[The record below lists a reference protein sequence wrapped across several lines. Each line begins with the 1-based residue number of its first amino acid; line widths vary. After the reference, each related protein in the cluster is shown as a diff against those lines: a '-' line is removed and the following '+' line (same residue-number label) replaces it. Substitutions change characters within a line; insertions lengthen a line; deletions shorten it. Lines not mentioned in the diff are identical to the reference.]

1 MKQYPLQ
8 FAKALE
14 KNRLR
19 PVQVRTEAELV
30 HALLKYVNA
39 MDPDLVV
46 GHNITGDALFMLQ
59 SSFLRHKLA
68 WWEMGRLRYKQ
79 PPRQFAPSEVAAK
92 LVSGRL
98 VVDTYTSAKEL
109 IHEDDYSLPALA
121 AKYTSIRLR
130 ELNNFSG
137 DVLFSNATRLCTAIQ
152 SNLIAANAAAQL
164 MFSLLIVPLTHQ
176 ISCIS
181 GLPWG
186 RCLRSNR
193 SERVEYYLLHGFR
206 QKNFIT
212 PDKQR
217 KVKQQKRKSKYEGG
231 LVLEPKADLYE
242 DFVLVLDF
250 NSLYPSIIQEYNL
263 CYTTVK
269 REKKSEEEA
278 DEEISQDKAK
288 RAPGEE
294 KRKEEENAK
303 EEGEDEDGDL
313 VVSDSSNL
321 TRGFPRFHSSIVP
334 ELPQTVEESQ
344 LAPLPSVF
352 CLSNPMTRS

>member
-1 MKQYPLQ
+1 M
-8 FAKALE
+8 
-14 KNRLR
+14 
-19 PVQVRTEAELV
+19 QVRTEAELV
-30 HALLKYVNA
+30 HALLKYVNS

-46 GHNITGDALFMLQ
+46 GHNITGDDLFMLQ
-59 SSFLRHKLA
+59 SSFLRHKLS

-79 PPRQFAPSEVAAK
+79 PPRQFPPNEVAMK
-92 LVSGRL
+92 LLSGRL

-109 IHEDDYSLPALA
+109 IHEDNYSLPALA

-137 DVLFSNATRLCTAIQ
+137 DVLYSNATRLCTAIQ

-164 MFSLLIVPLTHQ
+164 MFSLLIIPLTHQ

-217 KVKQQKRKSKYEGG
+217 KVKQLKRKSKYEGG

-242 DFVLVLDF
+242 DFVLVLAVPVDYPGVQLV
-250 NSLYPSIIQEYNL
+250 LYDG
-263 CYTTVK
+263 
-269 REKKSEEEA
+269 EA
-278 DEEISQDKAK
+278 
-288 RAPGEE
+288 R
-294 KRKEEENAK
+294 
-303 EEGEDEDGDL
+303 EEGGGERKGG
-313 VVSDSSNL
+313 
-321 TRGFPRFHSSIVP
+321 TK
-334 ELPQTVEESQ
+334 
-344 LAPLPSVF
+344 
-352 CLSNPMTRS
+352 